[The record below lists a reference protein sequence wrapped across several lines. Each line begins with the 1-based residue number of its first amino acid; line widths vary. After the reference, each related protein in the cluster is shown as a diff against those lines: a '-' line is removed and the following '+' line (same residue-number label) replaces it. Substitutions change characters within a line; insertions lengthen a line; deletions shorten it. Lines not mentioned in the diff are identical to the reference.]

1 MVYSETYVGLR
12 LYAPYAVGLA
22 SQRAT
27 PCPPAPLAT
36 YMGVSHKIFV
46 TFGGKQ

>member
-1 MVYSETYVGLR
+1 VYNNANVGLR
-12 LYAPYAVGLA
+12 LYTPYAVGLA

-27 PCPPAPLAT
+27 PCPPAPLAI

>member
-1 MVYSETYVGLR
+1 MVYNETYVGLR
-12 LYAPYAVGLA
+12 LYAPHALGPA
-22 SQRAT
+22 SQRGT
-27 PCPPAPLAT
+27 PCPPTPLAI